1 MVSEDLNGIEMV
13 SHIVDWWVWC

>member
-13 SHIVDWWVWC
+13 THIVDWWVWC